1 MIDKHYIKDM
11 KLRDLTLEL
20 GRGETYAT
28 GKPTLYGHG
37 RYERSSV
44 LAGQHRRVFIESWDD
59 IDTAR
64 AELKAAKI
72 RYTDLTG
79 TGGTTHV
86 PVAGMVAHLPDDS
99 DY

>member
-1 MIDKHYIKDM
+1 MIDKQYIREM

-37 RYERSSV
+37 RYGRSSV

-72 RYTDLTG
+72 RYTDMTG
-79 TGGTTHV
+79 TGGSTHT
-86 PVAGMVAHLPDDS
+86 PVERMVAHLPDDEI
-99 DY
+99 